1 MGANARL
8 VSNLVRFMAV
18 KELNVS
24 SISELVKEVLTLS
37 TSLGKDDP
45 LWFRGESCS
54 SFDLQPSLLRDRKTS
69 DEVYERE
76 RRLITRFRQRGVAY
90 WPEGIVQDDWSQ
102 LFAMQHYGIPTRL
115 LDWSENL
122 FVATYFALSAKAP
135 HGASCGCKPVI
146 WCMDPVRWNRK
157 MPGLSEYGDSI
168 RILTTADDELENYR
182 PDTNKRRLKS
192 PVAMYGSHNS
202 NRIVAQRGTFMV
214 WGGDV
219 SSMKSFGE
227 DSPEDLLIRIVI
239 EGDRSDLFEE
249 VKFLG
254 FDETMIFPELPSL
267 ASELKRTEGWRS

>member
-1 MGANARL
+1 
-8 VSNLVRFMAV
+8 MAIQQIS
-18 KELNVS
+18 VS
-24 SISELVKEVLTLS
+24 SISDLVKEVLNLS
-37 TSLGKDDP
+37 TSLGKDAP

-54 SFDLQPSLLRDRKTS
+54 EFDLQPSLLRDGKDS

-90 WPEGIVQDDWSQ
+90 WPEGIAQDDWSQ

-115 LDWSENL
+115 LDWTENL
-122 FVATYFALSAKAP
+122 FVATYFSLSGKAP
-135 HGASCGCKPVI
+135 HSAPCACKPVI
-146 WCMDPVRWNRK
+146 WCMNPVRWNRQ
-157 MPGLSEYGDSI
+157 MPGLSEYGESI
-168 RILTTADDELENYR
+168 QILTTVDEELENYR
-182 PDTNKRRLKS
+182 PDTTKRRSRS

-219 SSMKSFGE
+219 SSMKSFAE
-227 DSPEDLLIRIVI
+227 SAPEDLLVKIVI
-239 EGDRSDLFEE
+239 EGDRFELFNE

-267 ASELKRTEGWRS
+267 AAELKRIEGWRH